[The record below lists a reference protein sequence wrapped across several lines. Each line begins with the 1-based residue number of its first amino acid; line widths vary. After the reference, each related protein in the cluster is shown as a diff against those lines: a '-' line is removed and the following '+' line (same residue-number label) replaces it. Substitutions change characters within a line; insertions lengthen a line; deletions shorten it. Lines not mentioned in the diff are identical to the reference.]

1 MTFDPIVGAR
11 SGGWA
16 FFLAKNLRWLGAG
29 FLLCF
34 FSSFGQTF
42 FISLSGG
49 AIRGELGLSNGTF
62 GLLYMLATLASAATL
77 PIVGRVLDRFATRMV
92 AAGTILCLALATAL
106 LAHATAVWMLVLA
119 FYLLRLFGQG
129 MMLQT
134 AFTATGRW
142 FSAQRGRAV
151 SVVSLGNQAGE
162 AVLPLLFVL
171 GVGLVGWRTS
181 WLVAT
186 ALLVVL
192 ALPVIAALTGRER
205 DPLSEPP
212 NPRHAALRHWTL
224 HEVLRDPV
232 FYPVCLATLAAPF
245 IVSAVLFHQSYL
257 GELRG
262 WPPALF
268 ATGFTVM
275 SAVTVASTLLGGWIV
290 DRFTARRI
298 LPLFLVPLMMGCLVL
313 AWFESEA
320 ALFGFMVL
328 VGLSN
333 GLSST
338 LLGALWPELYGTR
351 HLGAIRSL
359 VFPVFVLASAVGPG
373 MTGLLLDRGVSYPA
387 QLVAMAAYC
396 AAAVAVMALIAPAMT
411 RRARG
416 S

>member
-1 MTFDPIVGAR
+1 MDAR
-11 SGGWA
+11 PAGWA
-16 FFLAKNLRWLGAG
+16 SFLANNRRWLGAG

-49 AIRGELGLSNGTF
+49 ALRGELGLSNGTF

-77 PIVGRVLDRFATRMV
+77 PIVGRVLDRFSTRTV

-106 LAHATAVWMLVLA
+106 LAQAASVWALVLA

-171 GVGLVGWRTS
+171 GVALVGWRAS

-186 ALLVVL
+186 ALLVVV
-192 ALPVIAALTGRER
+192 ALPVIAGLTSRER
-205 DPLSEPP
+205 DPLSEAA
-212 NPRHAALRHWTL
+212 NPRHAALRHWNL
-224 HEVLRDPV
+224 GEVLRDPV

-268 ATGFTVM
+268 ATGFTLM
-275 SAVTVASTLLGGWIV
+275 STVTVASTLLGGWIV

-298 LPLFLVPLMMGCLVL
+298 LPLFLVPLMTGCLVL
-313 AWFESEA
+313 AWFETEA
-320 ALFGFMVL
+320 ALFGFMSL

-351 HLGAIRSL
+351 HLGAIRSI

-373 MTGLLLDRGVSYPA
+373 LTGLLLDRGVSYPA
-387 QLVAMAAYC
+387 QLVGMAAYC
-396 AAAVAVMALIAPAMT
+396 AAAVVLMALIAPAMT

-416 S
+416 P